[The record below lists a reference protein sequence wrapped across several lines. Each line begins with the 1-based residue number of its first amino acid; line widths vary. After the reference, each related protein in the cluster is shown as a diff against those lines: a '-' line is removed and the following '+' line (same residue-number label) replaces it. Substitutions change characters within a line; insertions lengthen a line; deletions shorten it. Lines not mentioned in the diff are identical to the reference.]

1 MMSFS
6 YVTLEFP
13 WVRLD
18 GLERTSYF
26 SVNPRLKSWA
36 RSNSILSDESEKSLL
51 LQKMPPQLAAHLT
64 ENSAELLQ
72 MLISSTVV
80 ICQRGRFCLRCWL
93 NEITIS
99 AIICQPNKT
108 IFKTSISKFQIHF
121 YAKREDLGTNK
132 GLRFNLEVA
141 SVLLAYFT
149 SMGTASSL
157 R

>member
-1 MMSFS
+1 MSFS

-36 RSNSILSDESEKSLL
+36 RSNSISSDESEKSLL
-51 LQKMPPQLAAHLT
+51 LQKMHPQLAAQT
-64 ENSAELLQ
+64 AENSAELLQ
-72 MLISSTVV
+72 VLFSSPVV

-93 NEITIS
+93 NEITIG
-99 AIICQPNKT
+99 AITCQPNKT